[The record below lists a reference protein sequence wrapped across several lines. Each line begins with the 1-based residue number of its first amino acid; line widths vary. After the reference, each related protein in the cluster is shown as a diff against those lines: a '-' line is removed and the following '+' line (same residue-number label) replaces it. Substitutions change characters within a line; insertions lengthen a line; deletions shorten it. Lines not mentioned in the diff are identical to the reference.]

1 METIQF
7 TILINAN
14 KQKVWNTMLEDKT
27 YRQWTTA
34 FHEGSFYK
42 GSWET
47 GSEIHFLGPAEDG
60 KLGGMYSKIKEN
72 RKHEYISIEHLGM
85 VKDGVIDTTSDEVRK
100 WTPAF
105 ENYTFTEKARLN
117 DPVGQ
122 GNQTEVK
129 VEMQVASEYKA
140 MFEEMWP
147 RALKTL
153 KDLCE

>member
-7 TILINAN
+7 TIQINAN

-27 YRQWTTA
+27 YRQWTAA
-34 FHEGSFYK
+34 FHEGSYYE
-42 GSWET
+42 GSWEQ
-47 GSEIHFLGPAEDG
+47 GSEIRFLGPAEDG

-85 VKDGVIDTTSDEVRK
+85 VKDGVIDTTSEEVKK

-105 ENYTFTEKARLN
+105 ENYTFTEK
-117 DPVGQ
+117 

-129 VEMQVASEYKA
+129 VEMQVVSEYKA

-153 KDLCE
+153 KDLSEQ

>member
-27 YRQWTTA
+27 YRQWTAA
-34 FHEGSFYK
+34 FHEGSYYE
-42 GSWET
+42 GSWEQ
-47 GSEIHFLGPAEDG
+47 GSKIRFLGPAEDG

-105 ENYTFTEKARLN
+105 ENYTFTEK
-117 DPVGQ
+117 

-129 VEMQVASEYKA
+129 VEMQVVSEYKA

-153 KDLCE
+153 KDLSEQ

>member
-1 METIQF
+1 METIHF
-7 TILINAN
+7 TTLINAN

-27 YRQWTTA
+27 YRQWTAA
-34 FHEGSFYK
+34 FHEGSYYE
-42 GSWET
+42 GTWEQ
-47 GSEIHFLGPAEDG
+47 GSEIRFIGPAEDG

-85 VKDGVIDTTSDEVRK
+85 VKDGVIDTTSDEVKK

-105 ENYTFTEKARLN
+105 ENYTFTEK
-117 DPVGQ
+117 

-129 VEMQVASEYKA
+129 VEMQVVSEYKA

>member
-7 TILINAN
+7 TIQINAN

-27 YRQWTTA
+27 YRQWTAA
-34 FHEGSFYK
+34 FHEGSYYE
-42 GSWET
+42 GSWEQ
-47 GSEIHFLGPAEDG
+47 GSEIRFLGPAEDG

-72 RKHEYISIEHLGM
+72 RKHEHISIEHLGM

-105 ENYTFTEKARLN
+105 ENYTFTEK
-117 DPVGQ
+117 

-129 VEMQVASEYKA
+129 VEMQVVSEYKA

-153 KDLCE
+153 KDLSEQ

>member
-1 METIQF
+1 
-7 TILINAN
+7 
-14 KQKVWNTMLEDKT
+14 
-27 YRQWTTA
+27 
-34 FHEGSFYK
+34 
-42 GSWET
+42 
-47 GSEIHFLGPAEDG
+47 
-60 KLGGMYSKIKEN
+60 MYSKIKEN

>member
-7 TILINAN
+7 TIQINAN

-34 FHEGSFYK
+34 FHEGSYYE
-42 GSWET
+42 GSWEQ
-47 GSEIHFLGPAEDG
+47 GSEIRFLGPAEDG

-72 RKHEYISIEHLGM
+72 RQHEYISIEHLGM
-85 VKDGVIDTTSDEVRK
+85 VKDGVIDTTSEEVKK

-105 ENYTFTEKARLN
+105 ENYTFTEKE
-117 DPVGQ
+117 
-122 GNQTEVK
+122 NQTEIK
-129 VEMQVASEYKA
+129 VEMQVVSEYKT
-140 MFEEMWP
+140 MFEDMWP

>member
-7 TILINAN
+7 TALINAN
-14 KQKVWNTMLEDKT
+14 KQKVWNVMLDDKT
-27 YRQWTTA
+27 YRQWTAA

-42 GSWET
+42 GSWDE
-47 GSEIHFLGPAEDG
+47 GSEIHFLGPDEEG

-85 VKDGVIDTTSDEVRK
+85 VKDGAIDTTSEEVKK

-105 ENYTFTEKARLN
+105 ENYTFTEK
-117 DPVGQ
+117 
-122 GNQTEVK
+122 GNQTEIK